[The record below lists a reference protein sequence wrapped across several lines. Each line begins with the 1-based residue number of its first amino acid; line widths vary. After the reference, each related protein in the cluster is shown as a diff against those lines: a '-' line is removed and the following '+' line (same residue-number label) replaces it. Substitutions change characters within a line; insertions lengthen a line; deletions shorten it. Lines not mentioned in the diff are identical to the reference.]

1 VTTEQRGSGSTIGP
15 AGGPTVLRILLGAQ
29 LRRLREAK
37 GISREDAGYLIR
49 ASESKISRMELGR
62 VGFKERDI
70 ADLLSLYGI
79 THQDERAALLALAR
93 QAKNPGWWQRY
104 GDILPSWFQTYLG
117 LEEAASLIRT
127 YEVQFVPGL
136 LQTEDYAR
144 AVITHG
150 NPGAPAEEIERR
162 VSLRLKR
169 QQLLNRS
176 DPPQLWAVVDEAAL
190 RRPMGGPAV
199 MAAQIEGLIKASELP
214 NVTLQVLPFH
224 VGAHSA
230 EAGAFT
236 ILRFPEP
243 DLPDVVYTEQ
253 LTGALYLDKR
263 EDVDAYMATVDRL
276 SVESAPPR
284 TTIKILSEILQETTP
299 DGDDAAHS

>member
-1 VTTEQRGSGSTIGP
+1 MTTEQRGSGPT
-15 AGGPTVLRILLGAQ
+15 GGPTVLRILLGAQ

-37 GISREDAGYLIR
+37 GISREEAGYLIR

-79 THQDERAALLALAR
+79 THQDERAALLALAK
-93 QAKNPGWWQRY
+93 QAKTPGWWQRY

-144 AVITHG
+144 AVINHG
-150 NPGAPAEEIERR
+150 NSGATGEEIERR

-169 QQLLNRS
+169 QQLLTRS
-176 DPPQLWAVVDEAAL
+176 GAPQLWAVVDEAVL
-190 RRPMGGPAV
+190 RRPMGSPAV
-199 MAAQIEGLIKASELP
+199 MAAQIESLIKSSELP

-263 EDVDAYMATVDRL
+263 EDVDAYMATVDHL

-284 TTIKILSEILQETTP
+284 TTIEILSKILQETTP
-299 DGDDAAHS
+299 DDDAEDS

>member
-1 VTTEQRGSGSTIGP
+1 MTTDQRGNGPTGGP

-62 VGFKERDI
+62 VSFKERDI

-93 QAKNPGWWQRY
+93 QANTPGWWQRY

-117 LEEAASLIRT
+117 LEEAATLIRT

-150 NPGAPAEEIERR
+150 NPEAPAEEIERR
-162 VSLRLKR
+162 VSLRMKR
-169 QQLLNRS
+169 QQLLTRS
-176 DPPQLWAVVDEAAL
+176 DAPQLWAVVDEAAL
-190 RRPMGGPAV
+190 RRPMGSPAV
-199 MAAQIEGLIKASELP
+199 MGAQLERLIKASELP
-214 NVTLQVLPFH
+214 NVTLQVLPFR
-224 VGAHSA
+224 VGAHAA

-236 ILRFPEP
+236 ILRFPEA

-263 EDVDAYMATVDRL
+263 DDVDAYMAAVDRL

-284 TTIKILSEILQETTP
+284 TTVEILSRILQETTRN
-299 DGDDAAHS
+299 DDDAAHS

>member
-1 VTTEQRGSGSTIGP
+1 VTTEERGSGP
-15 AGGPTVLRILLGAQ
+15 AGGPTVLRILLGVQ

-37 GISREDAGYLIR
+37 GISREEAGYLIR

-93 QAKNPGWWQRY
+93 QAKTPGWWQRY

-136 LQTEDYAR
+136 LQTQDYAR

-150 NPGAPAEEIERR
+150 NSGATAEEIERR

-169 QQLLNRS
+169 QQLLARS
-176 DPPQLWAVVDEAAL
+176 DAPQFWAVVDEAAL
-190 RRPMGGPAV
+190 RRPMGSPAV
-199 MAAQIEGLIKASELP
+199 MAAQIESLIKSSELP

-243 DLPDVVYTEQ
+243 DLPEVVYIEQ

-263 EDVDAYMATVDRL
+263 EDVDAYMATVNRL

-284 TTIKILSEILQETTP
+284 TTIEILSKILQETTP
-299 DGDDAAHS
+299 DDDAGAS

>member
-1 VTTEQRGSGSTIGP
+1 MTTDQQGSGPTIGP
-15 AGGPTVLRILLGAQ
+15 TGGPTVLRILLGAQ

-37 GISREDAGYLIR
+37 DISREDAGYLIR

-79 THQDERAALLALAR
+79 TRQDERAALLALAR
-93 QAKNPGWWQRY
+93 QANTPGWWQRY

-117 LEEAASLIRT
+117 LEEAATLIRT

-162 VSLRLKR
+162 VGLRMKR
-169 QQLLNRS
+169 QQLLTRAGA
-176 DPPQLWAVVDEAAL
+176 PQLWAVVDEAAL
-190 RRPMGGPAV
+190 RRLMGSPAV
-199 MAAQIEGLIKASELP
+199 MAAQLEHLIKASELS

-224 VGAHSA
+224 VGAHAA

-263 EDVDAYMATVDRL
+263 DDVDAYMAAVDRL

-284 TTIKILSEILQETTP
+284 STVEILSRILQETTP
-299 DGDDAAHS
+299 SDDDAAHS